1 MSAFSSAISTNSRS
15 RIFLTTFGGRAA
27 AGLYGPGESSTVVAG
42 DIAGWSPGGRNAF
55 AAAAAAAAAAR
66 MSRLVAPP
74 VEENMGSIGWWVGSG
89 IVPTGGGSVAPLARG
104 ERAGNRDSV
113 WVCPM
118 CRRTPSCRRLT
129 QTFALCTVQYIRY
142 LSLEQASQ
150 HYCECSVP
158 D

>member
-1 MSAFSSAISTNSRS
+1 MTYIVAHVSSNGWICYMYILHLNS
-15 RIFLTTFGGRAA
+15 IYTVHVYFLKLA
-27 AGLYGPGESSTVVAG
+27 
-42 DIAGWSPGGRNAF
+42 GGRNAF
-55 AAAAAAAAAAR
+55 AVAAAAAAR
-66 MSRLVAPP
+66 TSRLVAPS

-104 ERAGNRDSV
+104 ERAGNRDNV

-118 CRRTPSCRRLT
+118 GRRSPSCRRLT
-129 QTFALCTVQYIRY
+129 QTFALCTVQYICY